1 MDITTITT
9 WGVRTYTSQILLSP
23 VQSDFSLRCHFV
35 AQFMRPIARGG
46 IGMEEEERGS
56 ESRPIC
62 RAIAVAET
70 DAMCKEE
77 EASKF
82 GRFFLFSIFFL
93 PEEEG
98 RDFL

>member
-1 MDITTITT
+1 
-9 WGVRTYTSQILLSP
+9 
-23 VQSDFSLRCHFV
+23 
-35 AQFMRPIARGG
+35 
-46 IGMEEEERGS
+46 MEEEERGS

-82 GRFFLFSIFFL
+82 GRFFLFSIFL
-93 PEEEG
+93 PSG
-98 RDFL
+98 RRRKGFFVNTQR

>member
-1 MDITTITT
+1 
-9 WGVRTYTSQILLSP
+9 
-23 VQSDFSLRCHFV
+23 
-35 AQFMRPIARGG
+35 
-46 IGMEEEERGS
+46 MEEEERGS